1 VEVIQMPGKKE
12 LPRTLERSPKH
23 AQSLWIKA
31 HDSAVK
37 TYGEGQRSHR
47 VAFAAL
53 KHEYEKSG
61 DHWQEKKER
70 GPSDPQAARGPT
82 TRIKSTDPHRAPTA
96 GGKAAK
102 TPAQARTKA
111 KEARREY
118 AAEYRKRKK

>member
-1 VEVIQMPGKKE
+1 MPGKKDCPH
-12 LPRTLERSPKH
+12 PRTVAEH

-82 TRIKSTDPHRAPTA
+82 TRISRPTRIERRPPA
-96 GGKAAK
+96 ARSRRRRGGA
-102 TPAQARTKA
+102 TKA